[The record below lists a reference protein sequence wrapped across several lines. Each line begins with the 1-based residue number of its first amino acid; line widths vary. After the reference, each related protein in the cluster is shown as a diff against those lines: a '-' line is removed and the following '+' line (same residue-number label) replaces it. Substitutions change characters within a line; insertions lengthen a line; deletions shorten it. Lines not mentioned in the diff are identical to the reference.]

1 MSEERRPAEAPAPR
15 KVLTPEQM
23 GAVDRATIAAGIP
36 GIILMENA
44 AARVVEFIA
53 ANYAPVGEQRI
64 VVVCGKG
71 NNGGDGLA
79 IARQLH
85 VRFAPRSLSVVLVG
99 DAAELRG
106 DAAANLAMLRAAG
119 LQEYRD
125 FGPEMRSATLVIDAV
140 LGTGLAG
147 AAKGPALAAIREI
160 NASFP
165 LARVVA
171 VDLPS
176 GLSGASGTPPGEYA
190 RADATVTFTA
200 PKVCHA
206 MPPACDLMGELV
218 VAPIG
223 SPAAMCEGD
232 DRIQLALI
240 TPESI
245 APLFAPRPRDSNKGK
260 FGHVLV
266 VAGSRS
272 KPGAAAMAGL
282 SALRAGAGL
291 VTVACPESALP
302 AVSSHTAELMTE
314 PLPETP
320 SGEISRNAF
329 DRIVELA
336 RKRTLVA
343 IGPGIGTDD
352 ETRATV
358 VRLFNELREP
368 MVVDADALNC
378 LAAGEW
384 SGTKGRLR
392 ILTPHPGE
400 MSRLTGCSIA
410 EIQADRIRAAR
421 SLATERNVIVAL
433 KGERTLIGF
442 PDGRVWINPTGSPSM
457 ATGGTGDILTGM
469 VSGLVGQFPEDHER
483 AIAAAVYLHGLA
495 GEIAAR
501 RATEQTVIATD
512 LLDCLAEGIRAI
524 TDIHH
529 AV

>member
-1 MSEERRPAEAPAPR
+1 M
-15 KVLTPEQM
+15 KVLTPAEM
-23 GAVDRATIAAGIP
+23 GAVDRATIEAGIP

-44 AARVVEFIA
+44 AHRVVEFLA
-53 ANYAPVGEQRI
+53 ARFGPLSEQRI

-79 IARQLH
+79 VARQLH
-85 VRFAPRSLSVVLVG
+85 VRFNPRDLRVVLIC
-99 DAAELRG
+99 DPEELRG
-106 DAAANLAMLRAAG
+106 DAAANLAMLRASG
-119 LQEYRD
+119 VQEYRD

-140 LGTGLAG
+140 LGTGLSG
-147 AAKGPALAAIREI
+147 PAKGPALDAILEI
-160 NASFP
+160 NSSFP
-165 LARVVA
+165 FAKVVA
-171 VDLPS
+171 VDIPS
-176 GLSGASGTPPGEYA
+176 GLSGESGTPPGEYV

-206 MPPACDLMGELV
+206 MQPACDLMGELTI
-218 VAPIG
+218 APIG
-223 SPAAMCEGD
+223 SPASLYEDD

-266 VAGSRS
+266 VAGSRN

-291 VTVACPESALP
+291 VTVACPESALS

-320 SGEISRNAF
+320 SGEISRAAF
-329 DRIVELA
+329 DRIAELA
-336 RKRTLVA
+336 GKRTLVA
-343 IGPGIGTDD
+343 VGPGIGTDD

-358 VRLFNELREP
+358 MRLFNELPEP
-368 MVVDADALNC
+368 MVIDADALNC

-384 SGTKGRLR
+384 SGAEGRLR
-392 ILTPHPGE
+392 VLTPHPGE
-400 MSRLTGCSIA
+400 MSRLTGRGIP
-410 EIQADRIRAAR
+410 EIQSERIPAAR
-421 SLATERNVIVAL
+421 SFAASRNVVVVL
-433 KGERTLIGF
+433 KGERSLIGF
-442 PDGRVWINPTGSPSM
+442 PDGHVWINPTGSPSM

-469 VSGLVGQFPEDHER
+469 ISGLLGQFTKDSDR
-483 AIAAAVYLHGLA
+483 AVAGAVYLHGLA

-501 RATEQTVIATD
+501 RLTEQTVIATD

-524 TDIHH
+524 TNVSH